1 MTFQDLLA
9 KYRAISFSERDK
21 GDRFERLM
29 QAFLQTVPWYEGK
42 FQHVW
47 LWREFP
53 YKENLGGKDTG
64 IDLVAQTVE
73 GDFWAIQCKCYD
85 EKAKI
90 DKPAV
95 DSFLATSSKQFVND
109 QHQTTSFALRL
120 WISTTNNWGSEAE
133 NAIRH
138 QVPPV
143 QRISLADLKSA
154 PVDWKALDSGI
165 SGSEARQHKKSPR
178 PHQEKAIAVFHE
190 HFQTKDR
197 GKLIMA
203 CGTGKTFTSLK
214 IMEKETGGRGV
225 VLFLAPSIALVG
237 QTLREW
243 MAESSIPIFP
253 ICICSD
259 PEVSKSKKKSDDD
272 TDGYSVTDL
281 AFPASTRVT
290 DIVRQFRLSEKF
302 HKDGVVVVFSTYQS
316 IAVVA
321 NAQKEF
327 QRGFDLIICDEAH
340 RTTGVTLKDEDDSA
354 FVKVHDNTFIQ
365 AKKRLYMTA
374 TPRLYAEESKKKAK
388 EADAYLCS
396 MDDEAMYGPEVF
408 RIGFGEAVDKNLL
421 ADYKVLVLTLSESQ
435 IPAALQEAVAD
446 RSKEI
451 DTDDASKLIGCIN
464 ALSKRMLVDEG
475 LLKASDPSPM
485 RKAVAFCQSIKTSQ
499 KISAVFSSF
508 KDSYYDSL
516 TQKEREE
523 MVGVAAEHVDGTMSA
538 TTRDEKLAWLNAS
551 PSDGNECRILTN
563 VRCLSEGVDV
573 PSLDAV
579 LFLSAR
585 NSQIDVVQSVG
596 RVMRTA
602 PGKKFGYIIIP
613 VLIPANV
620 TPEEA
625 LNDNKRFAVV
635 WTVLNALRAHDDRFS
650 ATVNKIELNRHKPA
664 GGGSVLIG
672 GIGDGSGT
680 DTGDRISGGDG
691 KAKAVQLPLPQLK
704 ELQNAI
710 YARMVQKVGNKRY
723 WEQWAADVAK
733 IAQGY
738 MERINRLIAAPG
750 PHKAA
755 FDDFLDGLRK
765 NINPSVTPGEVV
777 EMLAQHMITKPV
789 FEALFDNYSFVRSNP
804 VSKALQG
811 MVNLLEEQALEKDT
825 LVLSRFYESV
835 KMRVS
840 GIDNAEGRQ
849 RIIIELY
856 DKFFRTA
863 FPLTVEK
870 LGIVYTPVEV
880 VDFINRSVADVLQAT
895 FGRSLSD
902 ENVHVLDPFTGTGTF
917 IARMIQSGLIN
928 AEALP
933 RKYAYELHANE
944 IVLLAY
950 YIASI
955 NIENAYHATQNE
967 DVAYTPFNGICLT
980 DTFQLGETDD
990 TNWLY
995 APALPQNSE
1004 RVQAQQKTPIQII
1017 IGNPPYSVGQKSAN
1031 DDAQNQSYPRLE
1043 KRIGVTYAAQ
1053 SNQTNKNS
1061 LYDSYIKA
1069 FRWASDRLN
1078 KTQGGIIAF
1087 VSNGYW
1093 LDGNAMD
1100 GLRKCL
1106 EKEFSAIYVFN
1117 LRGNQ
1122 RTSGETSRREG
1133 GKIFGSGS
1141 RTPIAITIL
1150 VKNPAHKG
1158 KAFINYHDI
1167 GDYLSREEK
1176 LSIIVKKRSALNPAM
1191 NWQQLHPNEHGD
1203 WLNQRNDVFSS
1214 FIPLGDKDNKE
1225 NKQTFFMP
1233 FYSNGLKTNADSWM
1247 YNYSKKLLLEKMEL
1261 FVDTYNKETLRY
1273 KTSQKS
1279 ESFETFC
1286 LKNDKQIKW
1295 HSGLYPKGEKGL
1307 LAHFDK
1313 EKVSIAL
1320 YRAFCKTF
1328 CYYDEFLVQ
1337 RVSLLPKIFPT
1348 QNTNN
1353 LTICVPGVGDRKGF
1367 STIISR
1373 NVTDLELL
1381 EKAQCFPLYY
1391 YEKRSVYQPTLFDGE
1406 SNAQYTRKD
1415 GITNF
1420 ILERCRE
1427 SYGPKVTKED
1437 IFYYVY
1443 GLLHSPDYCKTFAA
1457 DLKKMLPRLPLV
1469 EKPADF
1475 WTFSKAGRALT
1486 DLHLK
1491 YEIQPACPEV
1501 KVEGAE
1507 SGNFR
1512 VEKMR
1517 FPNKTDKSVIEYN
1530 AWIRLSNI
1538 PLNAY
1543 DYVVNGRS
1551 AIEWIMERYQVK
1563 VDKASGI
1570 TNDPNDW
1577 ATENGKPR
1585 YILDLLLSIVTVS
1598 VETMKIVRGLP
1609 ALSSAGQAAT
1619 VTPEDVAAIRPKS
1632 HPQVFPHPGRE
1643 AAIRQLLPYILQVQP
1658 GMAQDK
1664 AFQRAWLATFPDAC
1678 ATLLADKASAFN
1690 TAFAQSELGQWTFAQ
1705 DDPVRVKNLWKSWQN
1720 NLGISITANMEC
1732 FFSGDIRYPI
1742 QGIEAVLP
1750 FILEAGDNYDQGI
1763 DQLLAQERFQ
1773 KASHKLQACFTMLA
1787 EAQEAIA
1794 A

>member
-1 MTFQDLLA
+1 MIFQDLLA

-243 MAESSIPIFP
+243 TAESSIPIFP

-485 RKAVAFCQSIKTSQ
+485 RKAVAFCQNIRTSQ
-499 KISAVFSSF
+499 KISGVFSSF

-980 DTFQLGETDD
+980 DTFQLGEMDD

-1043 KRIGVTYAAQ
+1043 KRIGVTYAVQ
-1053 SNQTNKNS
+1053 SNQTNKNA

-1069 FRWASDRLN
+1069 FRWASDRLD
-1078 KTQGGIIAF
+1078 KQHGGIIAF
-1087 VSNGYW
+1087 VSNAGW
-1093 LDGNAMD
+1093 IDGNAMD
-1100 GLRKCL
+1100 GFRKCL
-1106 EKEFSAIYVFN
+1106 EAEFSAIYVFN
-1117 LRGNQ
+1117 VRGGV
-1122 RTSGETSRREG
+1122 RGKMGESAKKEG
-1133 GKIFGSGS
+1133 MNVFNIMTGV
-1141 RTPIAITIL
+1141 AITVL
-1150 VKNPAHKG
+1150 VKNPVHKD
-1158 KAFINYHDI
+1158 KAFIQYHDI

-1176 LSIIVKKRSALNPAM
+1176 LAIIAEKRSILNPAM
-1191 NWQQLHPNEHGD
+1191 SWTHLRPNVHGD
-1203 WLNQRNDVFSS
+1203 WLNQRNDIFGS
-1214 FIPLGDKDNKE
+1214 FIPLGDKDNKD
-1225 NKQTFFMP
+1225 NKQTFFVP
-1233 FYSNGLKTNADSWM
+1233 YYSNGLKTQRDAWCYNFSQTKLQQNIQSTVDYYNSMVESGRDTPLLDATKISWSA
-1247 YNYSKKLLLEKMEL
+1247 NLQTAFSKKREINFEEK
-1261 FVDTYNKETLRY
+1261 DCR
-1273 KTSQKS
+1273 
-1279 ESFETFC
+1279 
-1286 LKNDKQIKW
+1286 I
-1295 HSGLYPKGEKGL
+1295 GLYRPFNRLHVYFNREMNERVYQMPKL
-1307 LAHFDK
+1307 
-1313 EKVSIAL
+1313 
-1320 YRAFCKTF
+1320 
-1328 CYYDEFLVQ
+1328 
-1337 RVSLLPKIFPT
+1337 FPT
-1348 QNTNN
+1348 PETKN
-1353 LTICVPGVGDRKGF
+1353 LVICLPGVGERKGF
-1367 STIISR
+1367 CTLISSHIF
-1373 NVTDLELL
+1373 DLN
-1381 EKAQCFPLYY
+1381 AFDGGIQCFPLYY
-1391 YEKRSVYQPTLFDGE
+1391 YEKKSVYQPTLFDSE
-1406 SNAQYTRKD
+1406 KNEYTRKD

-1420 ILERCRE
+1420 ILERCRT

-1443 GLLHSPDYCKTFAA
+1443 GLLHSPDYRKTFAA

-1469 EKPADF
+1469 EKPVDF
-1475 WTFSKAGRALT
+1475 WSFSKAGRSLA
-1486 DLHLK
+1486 DLHLN
-1491 YEIQPACPEV
+1491 YETQPACPKV

-1512 VEKMR
+1512 VQKMR
-1517 FPNKTDKSVIEYN
+1517 FPNKGDKSVIEYN
-1530 AWIRLSNI
+1530 PWITISNI
-1538 PLNAY
+1538 PLDAY
-1543 DYVVNGRS
+1543 EYVVNGRS
-1551 AIEWIMERYQVK
+1551 AIEWIMERYQIK
-1563 VDKASGI
+1563 TDKASGI

-1577 ATENGKPR
+1577 ADEHGKPR

-1598 VETMKIVRGLP
+1598 LETLKIIKTLP
-1609 ALSSAGQAAT
+1609 QIN
-1619 VTPEDVAAIRPKS
+1619 E
-1632 HPQVFPHPGRE
+1632 F
-1643 AAIRQLLPYILQVQP
+1643 
-1658 GMAQDK
+1658 
-1664 AFQRAWLATFPDAC
+1664 
-1678 ATLLADKASAFN
+1678 
-1690 TAFAQSELGQWTFAQ
+1690 
-1705 DDPVRVKNLWKSWQN
+1705 
-1720 NLGISITANMEC
+1720 
-1732 FFSGDIRYPI
+1732 
-1742 QGIEAVLP
+1742 
-1750 FILEAGDNYDQGI
+1750 
-1763 DQLLAQERFQ
+1763 
-1773 KASHKLQACFTMLA
+1773 
-1787 EAQEAIA
+1787 
-1794 A
+1794 

>member
-214 IMEKETGGRGV
+214 IMEKETGGRGL

-327 QRGFDLIICDEAH
+327 QRDFDLIICDEAH

-485 RKAVAFCQSIKTSQ
+485 RKAVAFCQNIRTSQ

-1106 EKEFSAIYVFN
+1106 EEEFSAIYVFN
-1117 LRGNQ
+1117 LRGNC
-1122 RTSGETSRREG
+1122 RTSGELRRKEAG
-1133 GKIFGSGS
+1133 NVFGLGS

-1225 NKQTFFMP
+1225 NKQTFFVP
-1233 FYSNGLKTNADSWM
+1233 FYSNGLKTQRDAWCYNASKIKLTDNVKHTIAF
-1247 YNYSKKLLLEKMEL
+1247 YNSLVQSKKEKRPLPSISGKDISMSMAFQNDLTRER
-1261 FVDTYNKETLRY
+1261 E
-1273 KTSQKS
+1273 KTFS
-1279 ESFETFC
+1279 ENIICT
-1286 LKNDKQIKW
+1286 
-1295 HSGLYPKGEKGL
+1295 
-1307 LAHFDK
+1307 
-1313 EKVSIAL
+1313 AL
-1320 YRAFCKTF
+1320 YRPFNKIN
-1328 CYYDEFLVQ
+1328 CYFHSSLNE
-1337 RVSLLPKIFPT
+1337 RVYKIPSIFPI
-1348 QNTNN
+1348 NKAINIV
-1353 LTICVPGVGDRKGF
+1353 ICVCANKNEPPLMSTYIPDLHFNGD
-1367 STIISR
+1367 S
-1373 NVTDLELL
+1373 
-1381 EKAQCFPLYY
+1381 QCFPLYY
-1391 YEKRSVYQPTLFDGE
+1391 YEKKSIYQPTLFDGD
-1406 SNAQYTRKD
+1406 SNAKYMRKD

-1427 SYGPKVTKED
+1427 NYGPKVTKED

-1443 GLLHSPDYCKTFAA
+1443 GLLHSPDYRKAFAA

-1469 EKPADF
+1469 EKPVDF
-1475 WTFSKAGRALT
+1475 WVFSKAGRALAE
-1486 DLHLK
+1486 LHLK
-1491 YEIQPACPEV
+1491 YETQPACPKV
-1501 KVEGAE
+1501 KVEGVE

-1517 FPNKTDKSVIEYN
+1517 FPNKGDKSVIEYN
-1530 AWIRLSNI
+1530 PWIAISNI
-1538 PLNAY
+1538 PLDAY
-1543 DYVVNGRS
+1543 DYVLNGRS
-1551 AIEWIMERYQVK
+1551 AIEWIMERYQIK
-1563 VDKASGI
+1563 TDKASGI

-1577 ATENGKPR
+1577 ATEHGKPR

-1598 VETMKIVRGLP
+1598 LETLKIIKTLP
-1609 ALSSAGQAAT
+1609 QINEFRSA
-1619 VTPEDVAAIRPKS
+1619 
-1632 HPQVFPHPGRE
+1632 
-1643 AAIRQLLPYILQVQP
+1643 
-1658 GMAQDK
+1658 
-1664 AFQRAWLATFPDAC
+1664 
-1678 ATLLADKASAFN
+1678 
-1690 TAFAQSELGQWTFAQ
+1690 
-1705 DDPVRVKNLWKSWQN
+1705 
-1720 NLGISITANMEC
+1720 
-1732 FFSGDIRYPI
+1732 
-1742 QGIEAVLP
+1742 
-1750 FILEAGDNYDQGI
+1750 
-1763 DQLLAQERFQ
+1763 
-1773 KASHKLQACFTMLA
+1773 
-1787 EAQEAIA
+1787 
-1794 A
+1794 

>member
-243 MAESSIPIFP
+243 TAESSIPIFP

-290 DIVRQFRLSEKF
+290 DIVRQFRLAEKF

-327 QRGFDLIICDEAH
+327 QRDFDLIICDEAH

-354 FVKVHDNTFIQ
+354 FVKVYDNTFIQ

-980 DTFQLGETDD
+980 DTFQLGEMDD

-1043 KRIGVTYAAQ
+1043 KRIGVTYAVQ
-1053 SNQTNKNS
+1053 SNQTNKNA

-1069 FRWASDRLN
+1069 FRWASDRLD
-1078 KTQGGIIAF
+1078 KQHGGIIAF
-1087 VSNGYW
+1087 VSNAGW
-1093 LDGNAMD
+1093 IDGNAMD
-1100 GLRKCL
+1100 GFRKCL
-1106 EKEFSAIYVFN
+1106 EAEFSAIYVFN
-1117 LRGNQ
+1117 VRGGV
-1122 RTSGETSRREG
+1122 RGKMGESAKKEG
-1133 GKIFGSGS
+1133 MNVFNIMTGV
-1141 RTPIAITIL
+1141 AITVL
-1150 VKNPAHKG
+1150 VKNPVHKD
-1158 KAFINYHDI
+1158 KAFIQYHDI

-1176 LSIIVKKRSALNPAM
+1176 LAIIAEKRSILNPAM
-1191 NWQQLHPNEHGD
+1191 SWTHLRPNVHGD
-1203 WLNQRNDVFSS
+1203 WLNQRNDIFGS
-1214 FIPLGDKDNKE
+1214 FIPLGDKDNKD
-1225 NKQTFFMP
+1225 NKQTFFVP
-1233 FYSNGLKTNADSWM
+1233 YYSNGLKTQRDAWCYNFSQTKLQQNIQSTVDYYNSMVESGRDTPLLDATKISWSA
-1247 YNYSKKLLLEKMEL
+1247 NLQTAFSKKREINFEEK
-1261 FVDTYNKETLRY
+1261 DCR
-1273 KTSQKS
+1273 
-1279 ESFETFC
+1279 
-1286 LKNDKQIKW
+1286 I
-1295 HSGLYPKGEKGL
+1295 GLYRPFNRLHVYFNREMNERVYQMPKL
-1307 LAHFDK
+1307 
-1313 EKVSIAL
+1313 
-1320 YRAFCKTF
+1320 
-1328 CYYDEFLVQ
+1328 
-1337 RVSLLPKIFPT
+1337 FPT
-1348 QNTNN
+1348 PETKN
-1353 LTICVPGVGDRKGF
+1353 LVICLPGVGERKGF
-1367 STIISR
+1367 CTLISSHIF
-1373 NVTDLELL
+1373 DLN
-1381 EKAQCFPLYY
+1381 AFDGGIQCFPLYY
-1391 YEKRSVYQPTLFDGE
+1391 YEKKSVYQPTLFDSE
-1406 SNAQYTRKD
+1406 KSEYTRKD

-1420 ILERCRE
+1420 ILERCRT

-1443 GLLHSPDYCKTFAA
+1443 GLLHSPDYRKTFAA

-1469 EKPADF
+1469 EKPVDF
-1475 WTFSKAGRALT
+1475 WSFSKAGRSLA

-1491 YEIQPACPEV
+1491 YETQPACPKV

-1512 VEKMR
+1512 VQKMR
-1517 FPNKTDKSVIEYN
+1517 FPNKGDKSVIEYN
-1530 AWIRLSNI
+1530 PWITISNI
-1538 PLNAY
+1538 PLDAY
-1543 DYVVNGRS
+1543 EYVINGRS
-1551 AIEWIMERYQVK
+1551 AIEWIMERYQIK
-1563 VDKASGI
+1563 TDKASGI

-1577 ATENGKPR
+1577 ADEHGKPR

-1598 VETMKIVRGLP
+1598 LETLKIIKTLP
-1609 ALSSAGQAAT
+1609 QIN
-1619 VTPEDVAAIRPKS
+1619 E
-1632 HPQVFPHPGRE
+1632 F
-1643 AAIRQLLPYILQVQP
+1643 
-1658 GMAQDK
+1658 
-1664 AFQRAWLATFPDAC
+1664 
-1678 ATLLADKASAFN
+1678 
-1690 TAFAQSELGQWTFAQ
+1690 
-1705 DDPVRVKNLWKSWQN
+1705 
-1720 NLGISITANMEC
+1720 
-1732 FFSGDIRYPI
+1732 
-1742 QGIEAVLP
+1742 
-1750 FILEAGDNYDQGI
+1750 
-1763 DQLLAQERFQ
+1763 
-1773 KASHKLQACFTMLA
+1773 
-1787 EAQEAIA
+1787 
-1794 A
+1794 

>member
-243 MAESSIPIFP
+243 TAESSIPIFP

-327 QRGFDLIICDEAH
+327 QRDFDLIICDEAH

-485 RKAVAFCQSIKTSQ
+485 RKAVAFCQNIRTSQ

-1106 EKEFSAIYVFN
+1106 EEEFSAIYVFN
-1117 LRGNQ
+1117 LRGNC
-1122 RTSGETSRREG
+1122 RTSGELRRKEAG
-1133 GKIFGSGS
+1133 NVFGLGS

-1225 NKQTFFMP
+1225 NKQTFFVP
-1233 FYSNGLKTNADSWM
+1233 FYSNGLKTQRDAWCYNASKIKLTDNVKHTIAF
-1247 YNYSKKLLLEKMEL
+1247 YNSLVQSKKEKRPLPSISGKDISMSMAFQNDLTRER
-1261 FVDTYNKETLRY
+1261 E
-1273 KTSQKS
+1273 KTFS
-1279 ESFETFC
+1279 ENIICT
-1286 LKNDKQIKW
+1286 
-1295 HSGLYPKGEKGL
+1295 
-1307 LAHFDK
+1307 
-1313 EKVSIAL
+1313 AL
-1320 YRAFCKTF
+1320 YRPFNKIN
-1328 CYYDEFLVQ
+1328 CYFHSSLNE
-1337 RVSLLPKIFPT
+1337 RVYKIPSIFPI
-1348 QNTNN
+1348 NKAINIV
-1353 LTICVPGVGDRKGF
+1353 ICVCANKNEPPLMSTYIPDLHFNGD
-1367 STIISR
+1367 S
-1373 NVTDLELL
+1373 
-1381 EKAQCFPLYY
+1381 QCFPLYY
-1391 YEKRSVYQPTLFDGE
+1391 YEKKSIYQPTLFDGD
-1406 SNAQYTRKD
+1406 SNAKYMRKD

-1427 SYGPKVTKED
+1427 NYGPKVTKED

-1443 GLLHSPDYCKTFAA
+1443 GLLHSPDYRKAFAA

-1469 EKPADF
+1469 EKPVDF
-1475 WTFSKAGRALT
+1475 WVFSKAGRALAE
-1486 DLHLK
+1486 LHLK
-1491 YEIQPACPEV
+1491 YETQPACPKV
-1501 KVEGAE
+1501 KVEGVE

-1517 FPNKTDKSVIEYN
+1517 FPNKGDKSVIEYN
-1530 AWIRLSNI
+1530 PWIAISNI
-1538 PLNAY
+1538 PLDAY
-1543 DYVVNGRS
+1543 DYVLNGRS
-1551 AIEWIMERYQVK
+1551 AIEWIMERYQIK
-1563 VDKASGI
+1563 TDKASGI

-1577 ATENGKPR
+1577 ATEHGKPR

-1598 VETMKIVRGLP
+1598 LETLKIIKTLP
-1609 ALSSAGQAAT
+1609 QINEFRSA
-1619 VTPEDVAAIRPKS
+1619 
-1632 HPQVFPHPGRE
+1632 
-1643 AAIRQLLPYILQVQP
+1643 
-1658 GMAQDK
+1658 
-1664 AFQRAWLATFPDAC
+1664 
-1678 ATLLADKASAFN
+1678 
-1690 TAFAQSELGQWTFAQ
+1690 
-1705 DDPVRVKNLWKSWQN
+1705 
-1720 NLGISITANMEC
+1720 
-1732 FFSGDIRYPI
+1732 
-1742 QGIEAVLP
+1742 
-1750 FILEAGDNYDQGI
+1750 
-1763 DQLLAQERFQ
+1763 
-1773 KASHKLQACFTMLA
+1773 
-1787 EAQEAIA
+1787 
-1794 A
+1794 

>member
-64 IDLVAQTVE
+64 IDLVIQTVE

-243 MAESSIPIFP
+243 TAESSIPIFP

-290 DIVRQFRLSEKF
+290 DIVRQFRLAEKF

-327 QRGFDLIICDEAH
+327 QRDFDLIICDEAH

-650 ATVNKIELNRHKPA
+650 ATVNKIELNRHKPT

-863 FPLTVEK
+863 FPLTVKK

-1106 EKEFSAIYVFN
+1106 EEEFSAIYVFN
-1117 LRGNQ
+1117 LRGNC
-1122 RTSGETSRREG
+1122 RTSGELRRKEAG
-1133 GKIFGSGS
+1133 NVFGLGS

-1225 NKQTFFMP
+1225 NKQTFFVP
-1233 FYSNGLKTNADSWM
+1233 FYSNGLKTQRDAWCYNASKIKLTDNVKHTIAF
-1247 YNYSKKLLLEKMEL
+1247 YNSLVQSKKEKRPLPSISGKDISMSMAFQNDLTRER
-1261 FVDTYNKETLRY
+1261 E
-1273 KTSQKS
+1273 KTFS
-1279 ESFETFC
+1279 ENIICT
-1286 LKNDKQIKW
+1286 
-1295 HSGLYPKGEKGL
+1295 
-1307 LAHFDK
+1307 
-1313 EKVSIAL
+1313 AL
-1320 YRAFCKTF
+1320 YRPFNKIN
-1328 CYYDEFLVQ
+1328 CYFHSSLNE
-1337 RVSLLPKIFPT
+1337 RVYKIPSIFPI
-1348 QNTNN
+1348 NKAINIV
-1353 LTICVPGVGDRKGF
+1353 ICVCANKNEPPLMSTYIPDLHFNGD
-1367 STIISR
+1367 S
-1373 NVTDLELL
+1373 
-1381 EKAQCFPLYY
+1381 QCFPLYY
-1391 YEKRSVYQPTLFDGE
+1391 YEKKSIYQPTLFDGD
-1406 SNAQYTRKD
+1406 SNAKYMRKD

-1427 SYGPKVTKED
+1427 NYGPKVTKED

-1443 GLLHSPDYCKTFAA
+1443 GLLHSPDYRKAFAA

-1469 EKPADF
+1469 EKPVDF
-1475 WTFSKAGRALT
+1475 WVFSKAGRALAE
-1486 DLHLK
+1486 LHLK
-1491 YEIQPACPEV
+1491 YETQPACPKV
-1501 KVEGAE
+1501 KVEGVE

-1517 FPNKTDKSVIEYN
+1517 FPNKGDKSVIEYN
-1530 AWIRLSNI
+1530 PWIAISNI
-1538 PLNAY
+1538 PLDAY
-1543 DYVVNGRS
+1543 DYVLNGRS
-1551 AIEWIMERYQVK
+1551 AIEWIMERYQIK
-1563 VDKASGI
+1563 TDKASGI

-1577 ATENGKPR
+1577 ATEHGKPR

-1598 VETMKIVRGLP
+1598 LETLKIIKTLP
-1609 ALSSAGQAAT
+1609 QINEFRSA
-1619 VTPEDVAAIRPKS
+1619 
-1632 HPQVFPHPGRE
+1632 
-1643 AAIRQLLPYILQVQP
+1643 
-1658 GMAQDK
+1658 
-1664 AFQRAWLATFPDAC
+1664 
-1678 ATLLADKASAFN
+1678 
-1690 TAFAQSELGQWTFAQ
+1690 
-1705 DDPVRVKNLWKSWQN
+1705 
-1720 NLGISITANMEC
+1720 
-1732 FFSGDIRYPI
+1732 
-1742 QGIEAVLP
+1742 
-1750 FILEAGDNYDQGI
+1750 
-1763 DQLLAQERFQ
+1763 
-1773 KASHKLQACFTMLA
+1773 
-1787 EAQEAIA
+1787 
-1794 A
+1794 

>member
-1 MTFQDLLA
+1 
-9 KYRAISFSERDK
+9 
-21 GDRFERLM
+21 
-29 QAFLQTVPWYEGK
+29 
-42 FQHVW
+42 
-47 LWREFP
+47 
-53 YKENLGGKDTG
+53 
-64 IDLVAQTVE
+64 
-73 GDFWAIQCKCYD
+73 
-85 EKAKI
+85 
-90 DKPAV
+90 
-95 DSFLATSSKQFVND
+95 
-109 QHQTTSFALRL
+109 
-120 WISTTNNWGSEAE
+120 
-133 NAIRH
+133 
-138 QVPPV
+138 
-143 QRISLADLKSA
+143 
-154 PVDWKALDSGI
+154 
-165 SGSEARQHKKSPR
+165 
-178 PHQEKAIAVFHE
+178 
-190 HFQTKDR
+190 
-197 GKLIMA
+197 
-203 CGTGKTFTSLK
+203 
-214 IMEKETGGRGV
+214 
-225 VLFLAPSIALVG
+225 
-237 QTLREW
+237 
-243 MAESSIPIFP
+243 
-253 ICICSD
+253 
-259 PEVSKSKKKSDDD
+259 
-272 TDGYSVTDL
+272 
-281 AFPASTRVT
+281 
-290 DIVRQFRLSEKF
+290 
-302 HKDGVVVVFSTYQS
+302 
-316 IAVVA
+316 
-321 NAQKEF
+321 
-327 QRGFDLIICDEAH
+327 
-340 RTTGVTLKDEDDSA
+340 
-354 FVKVHDNTFIQ
+354 
-365 AKKRLYMTA
+365 
-374 TPRLYAEESKKKAK
+374 
-388 EADAYLCS
+388 
-396 MDDEAMYGPEVF
+396 
-408 RIGFGEAVDKNLL
+408 
-421 ADYKVLVLTLSESQ
+421 
-435 IPAALQEAVAD
+435 
-446 RSKEI
+446 
-451 DTDDASKLIGCIN
+451 
-464 ALSKRMLVDEG
+464 
-475 LLKASDPSPM
+475 
-485 RKAVAFCQSIKTSQ
+485 
-499 KISAVFSSF
+499 
-508 KDSYYDSL
+508 
-516 TQKEREE
+516 
-523 MVGVAAEHVDGTMSA
+523 
-538 TTRDEKLAWLNAS
+538 
-551 PSDGNECRILTN
+551 
-563 VRCLSEGVDV
+563 
-573 PSLDAV
+573 
-579 LFLSAR
+579 
-585 NSQIDVVQSVG
+585 
-596 RVMRTA
+596 
-602 PGKKFGYIIIP
+602 
-613 VLIPANV
+613 
-620 TPEEA
+620 
-625 LNDNKRFAVV
+625 
-635 WTVLNALRAHDDRFS
+635 
-650 ATVNKIELNRHKPA
+650 
-664 GGGSVLIG
+664 
-672 GIGDGSGT
+672 
-680 DTGDRISGGDG
+680 
-691 KAKAVQLPLPQLK
+691 
-704 ELQNAI
+704 
-710 YARMVQKVGNKRY
+710 
-723 WEQWAADVAK
+723 
-733 IAQGY
+733 
-738 MERINRLIAAPG
+738 
-750 PHKAA
+750 
-755 FDDFLDGLRK
+755 
-765 NINPSVTPGEVV
+765 
-777 EMLAQHMITKPV
+777 
-789 FEALFDNYSFVRSNP
+789 
-804 VSKALQG
+804 
-811 MVNLLEEQALEKDT
+811 
-825 LVLSRFYESV
+825 
-835 KMRVS
+835 
-840 GIDNAEGRQ
+840 
-849 RIIIELY
+849 
-856 DKFFRTA
+856 
-863 FPLTVEK
+863 
-870 LGIVYTPVEV
+870 
-880 VDFINRSVADVLQAT
+880 
-895 FGRSLSD
+895 
-902 ENVHVLDPFTGTGTF
+902 
-917 IARMIQSGLIN
+917 
-928 AEALP
+928 
-933 RKYAYELHANE
+933 
-944 IVLLAY
+944 
-950 YIASI
+950 
-955 NIENAYHATQNE
+955 
-967 DVAYTPFNGICLT
+967 
-980 DTFQLGETDD
+980 
-990 TNWLY
+990 
-995 APALPQNSE
+995 
-1004 RVQAQQKTPIQII
+1004 
-1017 IGNPPYSVGQKSAN
+1017 
-1031 DDAQNQSYPRLE
+1031 
-1043 KRIGVTYAAQ
+1043 
-1053 SNQTNKNS
+1053 
-1061 LYDSYIKA
+1061 
-1069 FRWASDRLN
+1069 
-1078 KTQGGIIAF
+1078 
-1087 VSNGYW
+1087 
-1093 LDGNAMD
+1093 
-1100 GLRKCL
+1100 
-1106 EKEFSAIYVFN
+1106 
-1117 LRGNQ
+1117 
-1122 RTSGETSRREG
+1122 
-1133 GKIFGSGS
+1133 
-1141 RTPIAITIL
+1141 
-1150 VKNPAHKG
+1150 
-1158 KAFINYHDI
+1158 
-1167 GDYLSREEK
+1167 
-1176 LSIIVKKRSALNPAM
+1176 M

>member
-197 GKLIMA
+197 GKLIMS

-243 MAESSIPIFP
+243 TAESSIPIFP

-485 RKAVAFCQSIKTSQ
+485 RKAVAFCQNIRTSQ

-789 FEALFDNYSFVRSNP
+789 FEALFNNYSFVRSNP

-980 DTFQLGETDD
+980 DTFQLGEMDD

-1043 KRIGVTYAAQ
+1043 KRIGVTYAVQ
-1053 SNQTNKNS
+1053 SNQTNKNA

-1069 FRWASDRLN
+1069 FRWASDRLD
-1078 KTQGGIIAF
+1078 KQHGGIIAF
-1087 VSNGYW
+1087 VSNAGW
-1093 LDGNAMD
+1093 IDGNAMD
-1100 GLRKCL
+1100 GFRKCL
-1106 EKEFSAIYVFN
+1106 EAEFSAIYVFN
-1117 LRGNQ
+1117 VRGGV
-1122 RTSGETSRREG
+1122 RGKMGESAKKEG
-1133 GKIFGSGS
+1133 MNVFNIMTGV
-1141 RTPIAITIL
+1141 AITVL
-1150 VKNPAHKG
+1150 VKNPVHKD
-1158 KAFINYHDI
+1158 KAFIQYHDI

-1176 LSIIVKKRSALNPAM
+1176 LAIIAEKRSILNPAM
-1191 NWQQLHPNEHGD
+1191 SWTHLRPNVHGD
-1203 WLNQRNDVFSS
+1203 WLNQRNDIFGS
-1214 FIPLGDKDNKE
+1214 FIPLGDKDNKD
-1225 NKQTFFMP
+1225 NKQTFFVP
-1233 FYSNGLKTNADSWM
+1233 YYSNGLKTQRDAWCYNFSQTKLQQNIQSTVDYYNSMVESGRDTPLLDATKISWSA
-1247 YNYSKKLLLEKMEL
+1247 NLQTAFSKKREINFEEK
-1261 FVDTYNKETLRY
+1261 DCR
-1273 KTSQKS
+1273 
-1279 ESFETFC
+1279 
-1286 LKNDKQIKW
+1286 I
-1295 HSGLYPKGEKGL
+1295 GLYRPFNRLHVYFNREMNERVYQMPKL
-1307 LAHFDK
+1307 
-1313 EKVSIAL
+1313 
-1320 YRAFCKTF
+1320 
-1328 CYYDEFLVQ
+1328 
-1337 RVSLLPKIFPT
+1337 FPT
-1348 QNTNN
+1348 PETKN
-1353 LTICVPGVGDRKGF
+1353 LVICLPGVGERKGF
-1367 STIISR
+1367 CTLISSHIF
-1373 NVTDLELL
+1373 DLN
-1381 EKAQCFPLYY
+1381 AFDGGIQCFPLYY
-1391 YEKRSVYQPTLFDGE
+1391 YEKKSVYQPTLFDSE
-1406 SNAQYTRKD
+1406 KSEYTRKD

-1420 ILERCRE
+1420 ILERCRT

-1443 GLLHSPDYCKTFAA
+1443 GLLHSPDYRKTFAA

-1469 EKPADF
+1469 EKPVDF
-1475 WTFSKAGRALT
+1475 WSFSKAGRSLA
-1486 DLHLK
+1486 DLHLN
-1491 YEIQPACPEV
+1491 YETQPACPKV

-1512 VEKMR
+1512 VQKMR
-1517 FPNKTDKSVIEYN
+1517 FPNKGDKSVIEYN
-1530 AWIRLSNI
+1530 PWITISNI
-1538 PLNAY
+1538 PLDAY
-1543 DYVVNGRS
+1543 EYVVNGRS
-1551 AIEWIMERYQVK
+1551 AIEWIMERYQIK
-1563 VDKASGI
+1563 TDKASGI

-1577 ATENGKPR
+1577 ADEHGKPR

-1598 VETMKIVRGLP
+1598 LETLKIIKTLP
-1609 ALSSAGQAAT
+1609 QIN
-1619 VTPEDVAAIRPKS
+1619 E
-1632 HPQVFPHPGRE
+1632 F
-1643 AAIRQLLPYILQVQP
+1643 
-1658 GMAQDK
+1658 
-1664 AFQRAWLATFPDAC
+1664 
-1678 ATLLADKASAFN
+1678 
-1690 TAFAQSELGQWTFAQ
+1690 
-1705 DDPVRVKNLWKSWQN
+1705 
-1720 NLGISITANMEC
+1720 
-1732 FFSGDIRYPI
+1732 
-1742 QGIEAVLP
+1742 
-1750 FILEAGDNYDQGI
+1750 
-1763 DQLLAQERFQ
+1763 
-1773 KASHKLQACFTMLA
+1773 
-1787 EAQEAIA
+1787 
-1794 A
+1794 

>member
-451 DTDDASKLIGCIN
+451 DTDDARTSIGCIN

>member
-1 MTFQDLLA
+1 
-9 KYRAISFSERDK
+9 
-21 GDRFERLM
+21 
-29 QAFLQTVPWYEGK
+29 
-42 FQHVW
+42 
-47 LWREFP
+47 
-53 YKENLGGKDTG
+53 
-64 IDLVAQTVE
+64 
-73 GDFWAIQCKCYD
+73 
-85 EKAKI
+85 
-90 DKPAV
+90 
-95 DSFLATSSKQFVND
+95 
-109 QHQTTSFALRL
+109 
-120 WISTTNNWGSEAE
+120 
-133 NAIRH
+133 
-138 QVPPV
+138 
-143 QRISLADLKSA
+143 
-154 PVDWKALDSGI
+154 
-165 SGSEARQHKKSPR
+165 
-178 PHQEKAIAVFHE
+178 
-190 HFQTKDR
+190 
-197 GKLIMA
+197 MA

-243 MAESSIPIFP
+243 TAESSIPIFP

-290 DIVRQFRLSEKF
+290 DIVRQFRLAEKF

-327 QRGFDLIICDEAH
+327 QRDFDLIIYDEAH

-485 RKAVAFCQSIKTSQ
+485 RKAVAFCQNIRTSQ

-1106 EKEFSAIYVFN
+1106 EEEFSAIYVFN
-1117 LRGNQ
+1117 LRGNC
-1122 RTSGETSRREG
+1122 RTSGELRRKEAG
-1133 GKIFGSGS
+1133 NVFGLGS

-1225 NKQTFFMP
+1225 NKQTFFVP
-1233 FYSNGLKTNADSWM
+1233 FYSNGLKTQRDAWCYNASKIKLTDNVKHTIAF
-1247 YNYSKKLLLEKMEL
+1247 YNSLVQSKKEKRPLPSISGKDISMSMAFQNDLTRER
-1261 FVDTYNKETLRY
+1261 E
-1273 KTSQKS
+1273 KTFS
-1279 ESFETFC
+1279 ENIICT
-1286 LKNDKQIKW
+1286 
-1295 HSGLYPKGEKGL
+1295 
-1307 LAHFDK
+1307 
-1313 EKVSIAL
+1313 AL
-1320 YRAFCKTF
+1320 YRPFNKIN
-1328 CYYDEFLVQ
+1328 CYFHSSLNE
-1337 RVSLLPKIFPT
+1337 RVYKIPSIFPI
-1348 QNTNN
+1348 NKAINIV
-1353 LTICVPGVGDRKGF
+1353 ICVCANKNEPPLMSTYIPDLHFNGD
-1367 STIISR
+1367 S
-1373 NVTDLELL
+1373 
-1381 EKAQCFPLYY
+1381 QCFPLYY
-1391 YEKRSVYQPTLFDGE
+1391 YEKKSIYQPTLFDGD
-1406 SNAQYTRKD
+1406 SNAKYMRKD

-1427 SYGPKVTKED
+1427 NYGPKVTKED

-1443 GLLHSPDYCKTFAA
+1443 GLLHSPDYRKAFAA

-1469 EKPADF
+1469 EKPVDF
-1475 WTFSKAGRALT
+1475 WVFSKAGRALAE
-1486 DLHLK
+1486 LHLK
-1491 YEIQPACPEV
+1491 YETQPACPKV
-1501 KVEGAE
+1501 KVEGVE

-1517 FPNKTDKSVIEYN
+1517 FPNKGDKSVIEYN
-1530 AWIRLSNI
+1530 PWIAISNI
-1538 PLNAY
+1538 PLDAY
-1543 DYVVNGRS
+1543 DYVLNGRS
-1551 AIEWIMERYQVK
+1551 AIEWIMERYQIK
-1563 VDKASGI
+1563 TDKASGI

-1577 ATENGKPR
+1577 ATEHGKPR

-1598 VETMKIVRGLP
+1598 LETLKIIKTLP
-1609 ALSSAGQAAT
+1609 QINEFRSA
-1619 VTPEDVAAIRPKS
+1619 
-1632 HPQVFPHPGRE
+1632 
-1643 AAIRQLLPYILQVQP
+1643 
-1658 GMAQDK
+1658 
-1664 AFQRAWLATFPDAC
+1664 
-1678 ATLLADKASAFN
+1678 
-1690 TAFAQSELGQWTFAQ
+1690 
-1705 DDPVRVKNLWKSWQN
+1705 
-1720 NLGISITANMEC
+1720 
-1732 FFSGDIRYPI
+1732 
-1742 QGIEAVLP
+1742 
-1750 FILEAGDNYDQGI
+1750 
-1763 DQLLAQERFQ
+1763 
-1773 KASHKLQACFTMLA
+1773 
-1787 EAQEAIA
+1787 
-1794 A
+1794 

>member
-340 RTTGVTLKDEDDSA
+340 RTTGVTLKDAEDSA
-354 FVKVHDNTFIQ
+354 FVKVHDNAFIQ

-374 TPRLYAEESKKKAK
+374 TPRLYAEESKKKAQDA
-388 EADAYLCS
+388 EAWLCS
-396 MDDEAMYGPEVF
+396 MDDEALYGPEVF

-435 IPAALQEAVAD
+435 IPAALQAAVAD
-446 RSKEI
+446 SSKEI

-464 ALSKRMLVDEG
+464 ALSKRMLIDEG
-475 LLKASDPSPM
+475 LLKTSDPAPM
-485 RKAVAFCQSIKTSQ
+485 RKAVAFCQNIRISKR
-499 KISAVFSSF
+499 ISAVFNGF
-508 KDSYYDSL
+508 KESYYDSL
-516 TQKEREE
+516 TQEER
-523 MVGVAAEHVDGTMSA
+523 AETVSVSAQHVDGTMPA
-538 TTRDEKLAWLNAS
+538 TTRDEKLSWLNAA
-551 PSDGNECRILTN
+551 PADGNECRILTN

-613 VLIPANV
+613 VLIPSNV

-650 ATVNKIELNRHKPA
+650 AMINKLELNRRKPKD
-664 GGGSVLIG
+664 GGTVLIG
-672 GIGDGSGT
+672 GIGDGHAPEEEGSAPP
-680 DTGDRISGGDG
+680 TGKGRG
-691 KAKAVQLPLPQLK
+691 ATTQLPLPLPHLQ
-704 ELQNAI
+704 ELQGAI

-723 WEQWAADVAK
+723 WEQWAADVAR

-738 MERINRLIAAPG
+738 MERINRLIAVPG
-750 PHKAA
+750 PHKTA
-755 FDDFLDGLRK
+755 FDDLLSGLRK
-765 NINPSVTPGEVV
+765 NINPAVTPGEVV
-777 EMLAQHMITKPV
+777 EMLAQHLITKPV
-789 FEALFDNYSFVRSNP
+789 FEALFENYSFVQHNP
-804 VSKALQG
+804 VSRALQG
-811 MVNLLEEQALEKDT
+811 MLDLLEAQALEKDT
-825 LVLSRFYESV
+825 VVLSRFYESV

-840 GIDNAEGRQ
+840 GLDNAEARQ
-849 RIIIELY
+849 RVIVELY

-863 FPLTVEK
+863 FPRTVEK
-870 LGIVYTPVEV
+870 LGIVYTPVEI
-880 VDFINRSVADVLQAT
+880 VDFINRSVADVLQAA

-902 ENVHVLDPFTGTGTF
+902 ADVHVLDPFTGTGTF
-917 IARMIQSGLIN
+917 LARMVESGLITP
-928 AEALP
+928 AALP
-933 RKYAYELHANE
+933 RKYAAELHANE

-955 NIENAYHATQNE
+955 NIENAYHATQGE
-967 DVAYTPFNGICLT
+967 SAAYTPFNGICLT
-980 DTFQLGETDD
+980 DTFQLGET
-990 TNWLY
+990 
-995 APALPQNSE
+995 
-1004 RVQAQQKTPIQII
+1004 
-1017 IGNPPYSVGQKSAN
+1017 
-1031 DDAQNQSYPRLE
+1031 
-1043 KRIGVTYAAQ
+1043 
-1053 SNQTNKNS
+1053 
-1061 LYDSYIKA
+1061 
-1069 FRWASDRLN
+1069 
-1078 KTQGGIIAF
+1078 
-1087 VSNGYW
+1087 
-1093 LDGNAMD
+1093 
-1100 GLRKCL
+1100 
-1106 EKEFSAIYVFN
+1106 
-1117 LRGNQ
+1117 
-1122 RTSGETSRREG
+1122 
-1133 GKIFGSGS
+1133 
-1141 RTPIAITIL
+1141 
-1150 VKNPAHKG
+1150 
-1158 KAFINYHDI
+1158 
-1167 GDYLSREEK
+1167 
-1176 LSIIVKKRSALNPAM
+1176 
-1191 NWQQLHPNEHGD
+1191 
-1203 WLNQRNDVFSS
+1203 NDV
-1214 FIPLGDKDNKE
+1214 N
-1225 NKQTFFMP
+1225 
-1233 FYSNGLKTNADSWM
+1233 
-1247 YNYSKKLLLEKMEL
+1247 
-1261 FVDTYNKETLRY
+1261 
-1273 KTSQKS
+1273 
-1279 ESFETFC
+1279 
-1286 LKNDKQIKW
+1286 
-1295 HSGLYPKGEKGL
+1295 
-1307 LAHFDK
+1307 
-1313 EKVSIAL
+1313 
-1320 YRAFCKTF
+1320 
-1328 CYYDEFLVQ
+1328 
-1337 RVSLLPKIFPT
+1337 
-1348 QNTNN
+1348 
-1353 LTICVPGVGDRKGF
+1353 
-1367 STIISR
+1367 
-1373 NVTDLELL
+1373 
-1381 EKAQCFPLYY
+1381 
-1391 YEKRSVYQPTLFDGE
+1391 
-1406 SNAQYTRKD
+1406 
-1415 GITNF
+1415 
-1420 ILERCRE
+1420 
-1427 SYGPKVTKED
+1427 
-1437 IFYYVY
+1437 
-1443 GLLHSPDYCKTFAA
+1443 
-1457 DLKKMLPRLPLV
+1457 PLV
-1469 EKPADF
+1469 V
-1475 WTFSKAGRALT
+1475 G
-1486 DLHLK
+1486 HH
-1491 YEIQPACPEV
+1491 I
-1501 KVEGAE
+1501 
-1507 SGNFR
+1507 
-1512 VEKMR
+1512 
-1517 FPNKTDKSVIEYN
+1517 
-1530 AWIRLSNI
+1530 
-1538 PLNAY
+1538 
-1543 DYVVNGRS
+1543 
-1551 AIEWIMERYQVK
+1551 
-1563 VDKASGI
+1563 
-1570 TNDPNDW
+1570 
-1577 ATENGKPR
+1577 
-1585 YILDLLLSIVTVS
+1585 
-1598 VETMKIVRGLP
+1598 
-1609 ALSSAGQAAT
+1609 
-1619 VTPEDVAAIRPKS
+1619 
-1632 HPQVFPHPGRE
+1632 
-1643 AAIRQLLPYILQVQP
+1643 
-1658 GMAQDK
+1658 
-1664 AFQRAWLATFPDAC
+1664 
-1678 ATLLADKASAFN
+1678 
-1690 TAFAQSELGQWTFAQ
+1690 
-1705 DDPVRVKNLWKSWQN
+1705 
-1720 NLGISITANMEC
+1720 
-1732 FFSGDIRYPI
+1732 
-1742 QGIEAVLP
+1742 
-1750 FILEAGDNYDQGI
+1750 
-1763 DQLLAQERFQ
+1763 
-1773 KASHKLQACFTMLA
+1773 
-1787 EAQEAIA
+1787 
-1794 A
+1794 

>member
-64 IDLVAQTVE
+64 IDLVIQTVE

-243 MAESSIPIFP
+243 TAESSIPIFP

-290 DIVRQFRLSEKF
+290 DIVRQFRLAEKF

-327 QRGFDLIICDEAH
+327 QRDFDLIICDEAH

-650 ATVNKIELNRHKPA
+650 ATVNKIELNRHKPT

-980 DTFQLGETDD
+980 DTFQLGEMDD

-1043 KRIGVTYAAQ
+1043 KRIGVTYAVQ
-1053 SNQTNKNS
+1053 SNQTNKNA

-1069 FRWASDRLN
+1069 FRWASDRLD
-1078 KTQGGIIAF
+1078 KQHGGIIAF
-1087 VSNGYW
+1087 VSNAGW
-1093 LDGNAMD
+1093 IDGNAMD
-1100 GLRKCL
+1100 GFRKCL
-1106 EKEFSAIYVFN
+1106 EAEFSAIYVFN
-1117 LRGNQ
+1117 VRGGV
-1122 RTSGETSRREG
+1122 RGKMGESAKKEG
-1133 GKIFGSGS
+1133 MNVFNIMTGV
-1141 RTPIAITIL
+1141 AITVL
-1150 VKNPAHKG
+1150 VKNPVHKD
-1158 KAFINYHDI
+1158 KAFIQYHDI

-1176 LSIIVKKRSALNPAM
+1176 LAIIAEKRSILNPAM
-1191 NWQQLHPNEHGD
+1191 SWTHLRPNVHGD
-1203 WLNQRNDVFSS
+1203 WLNQRNDIFGS
-1214 FIPLGDKDNKE
+1214 FIPLGDKDNKD
-1225 NKQTFFMP
+1225 NKQTFFVP
-1233 FYSNGLKTNADSWM
+1233 YYSNGLKTQRDAWCYNFSQTKLQQNIQSTVDYYNSMVESGRDTPLLDATKISWSA
-1247 YNYSKKLLLEKMEL
+1247 NLQTAFSKKREINFEEK
-1261 FVDTYNKETLRY
+1261 DCR
-1273 KTSQKS
+1273 
-1279 ESFETFC
+1279 
-1286 LKNDKQIKW
+1286 I
-1295 HSGLYPKGEKGL
+1295 GLYRPFNRLHVYFNREMNERVYQMPKL
-1307 LAHFDK
+1307 
-1313 EKVSIAL
+1313 
-1320 YRAFCKTF
+1320 
-1328 CYYDEFLVQ
+1328 
-1337 RVSLLPKIFPT
+1337 FPT
-1348 QNTNN
+1348 PETKN
-1353 LTICVPGVGDRKGF
+1353 LVICLPGVGERKGF
-1367 STIISR
+1367 CTLISSHIF
-1373 NVTDLELL
+1373 DLN
-1381 EKAQCFPLYY
+1381 AFDGGIQCFPLYY
-1391 YEKRSVYQPTLFDGE
+1391 YEKKSVYQPTLFDSE
-1406 SNAQYTRKD
+1406 KSEYTRKD

-1420 ILERCRE
+1420 ILERCRT

-1443 GLLHSPDYCKTFAA
+1443 GLLHSPDYRKTFAA

-1469 EKPADF
+1469 EKPVDF
-1475 WTFSKAGRALT
+1475 WSFSKAGRSLA
-1486 DLHLK
+1486 DLHLN
-1491 YEIQPACPEV
+1491 YETQPACPKV

-1512 VEKMR
+1512 VQKMR
-1517 FPNKTDKSVIEYN
+1517 FPNKGDKSVIEYN
-1530 AWIRLSNI
+1530 PWITISNI
-1538 PLNAY
+1538 PLDAY
-1543 DYVVNGRS
+1543 EYVVNGRS
-1551 AIEWIMERYQVK
+1551 AIEWIMERYQIK
-1563 VDKASGI
+1563 TDKASGI

-1577 ATENGKPR
+1577 ADEHGKPR

-1598 VETMKIVRGLP
+1598 LETLKIIKTLP
-1609 ALSSAGQAAT
+1609 QINEFRSA
-1619 VTPEDVAAIRPKS
+1619 
-1632 HPQVFPHPGRE
+1632 
-1643 AAIRQLLPYILQVQP
+1643 
-1658 GMAQDK
+1658 
-1664 AFQRAWLATFPDAC
+1664 
-1678 ATLLADKASAFN
+1678 
-1690 TAFAQSELGQWTFAQ
+1690 
-1705 DDPVRVKNLWKSWQN
+1705 
-1720 NLGISITANMEC
+1720 
-1732 FFSGDIRYPI
+1732 
-1742 QGIEAVLP
+1742 
-1750 FILEAGDNYDQGI
+1750 
-1763 DQLLAQERFQ
+1763 
-1773 KASHKLQACFTMLA
+1773 
-1787 EAQEAIA
+1787 
-1794 A
+1794 

>member
-243 MAESSIPIFP
+243 TAESSIPIFP

-290 DIVRQFRLSEKF
+290 DIVRQFRLAEKF

-327 QRGFDLIICDEAH
+327 QRDFDLIICDEAH

-980 DTFQLGETDD
+980 DTFQLGEMED

-1043 KRIGVTYAAQ
+1043 KRIGVTYAVQ
-1053 SNQTNKNS
+1053 SNQTNKNA

-1069 FRWASDRLN
+1069 FRWASDRLD
-1078 KTQGGIIAF
+1078 KQHGGIIAF
-1087 VSNGYW
+1087 VSNAGW
-1093 LDGNAMD
+1093 IDGNAMD
-1100 GLRKCL
+1100 GFRKCL
-1106 EKEFSAIYVFN
+1106 EAEFSAIYVFN
-1117 LRGNQ
+1117 VRGGV
-1122 RTSGETSRREG
+1122 RGKMGESAKKEG
-1133 GKIFGSGS
+1133 MNVFNIMTGV
-1141 RTPIAITIL
+1141 AITVL
-1150 VKNPAHKG
+1150 VKNPVHKD
-1158 KAFINYHDI
+1158 KAFIQYHDI

-1176 LSIIVKKRSALNPAM
+1176 LAIIAEKRSILNPAM
-1191 NWQQLHPNEHGD
+1191 SWTHLRPNVHGD
-1203 WLNQRNDVFSS
+1203 WLNQRNDIFGS
-1214 FIPLGDKDNKE
+1214 FIPLGDKDNKD
-1225 NKQTFFMP
+1225 NKQTFFVP
-1233 FYSNGLKTNADSWM
+1233 YYSNGLKTQRDAWCYNFSQTKLQQNIQSTVDYYNSMVESGRDTPLLDATKISWSA
-1247 YNYSKKLLLEKMEL
+1247 NLQTAFSKKREINFEEK
-1261 FVDTYNKETLRY
+1261 DCR
-1273 KTSQKS
+1273 
-1279 ESFETFC
+1279 
-1286 LKNDKQIKW
+1286 I
-1295 HSGLYPKGEKGL
+1295 GLYRPFNRLHVYFNREMNERVYQMPKL
-1307 LAHFDK
+1307 
-1313 EKVSIAL
+1313 
-1320 YRAFCKTF
+1320 
-1328 CYYDEFLVQ
+1328 
-1337 RVSLLPKIFPT
+1337 FPT
-1348 QNTNN
+1348 PETKN
-1353 LTICVPGVGDRKGF
+1353 LVICLPGVGERKGF
-1367 STIISR
+1367 CTLISSHIF
-1373 NVTDLELL
+1373 DLN
-1381 EKAQCFPLYY
+1381 AFDGGIQCFPLYY
-1391 YEKRSVYQPTLFDGE
+1391 YEKKSVYQPTLFDSE
-1406 SNAQYTRKD
+1406 KSEYTRKD

-1420 ILERCRE
+1420 ILERCRT

-1443 GLLHSPDYCKTFAA
+1443 GLLHSPDYRKTFAA

-1469 EKPADF
+1469 EKPVDF
-1475 WTFSKAGRALT
+1475 WSFSKAGRSLA
-1486 DLHLK
+1486 DLHLN
-1491 YEIQPACPEV
+1491 YETQPACPKV

-1512 VEKMR
+1512 VQKMR
-1517 FPNKTDKSVIEYN
+1517 FPNKGDKSVIEYN
-1530 AWIRLSNI
+1530 PWITISNI
-1538 PLNAY
+1538 PLDAY
-1543 DYVVNGRS
+1543 EYVVNGRS
-1551 AIEWIMERYQVK
+1551 AIEWIMERYQIK
-1563 VDKASGI
+1563 TDKASGI

-1577 ATENGKPR
+1577 ADEHGKPR

-1598 VETMKIVRGLP
+1598 LETLKIIKTLP
-1609 ALSSAGQAAT
+1609 QIN
-1619 VTPEDVAAIRPKS
+1619 E
-1632 HPQVFPHPGRE
+1632 F
-1643 AAIRQLLPYILQVQP
+1643 
-1658 GMAQDK
+1658 
-1664 AFQRAWLATFPDAC
+1664 
-1678 ATLLADKASAFN
+1678 
-1690 TAFAQSELGQWTFAQ
+1690 
-1705 DDPVRVKNLWKSWQN
+1705 
-1720 NLGISITANMEC
+1720 
-1732 FFSGDIRYPI
+1732 
-1742 QGIEAVLP
+1742 
-1750 FILEAGDNYDQGI
+1750 
-1763 DQLLAQERFQ
+1763 
-1773 KASHKLQACFTMLA
+1773 
-1787 EAQEAIA
+1787 
-1794 A
+1794 

>member
-64 IDLVAQTVE
+64 IDLVIQTVE

-243 MAESSIPIFP
+243 TAESSIPIFP

-290 DIVRQFRLSEKF
+290 DIVRQFRLAEKF

-327 QRGFDLIICDEAH
+327 QRDFDLIICDEAH

-650 ATVNKIELNRHKPA
+650 ATVNKIELNRHKPT

-789 FEALFDNYSFVRSNP
+789 FEALFDTYSFVRSNP

-1106 EKEFSAIYVFN
+1106 EEEFSAIYVFN
-1117 LRGNQ
+1117 LRGNC
-1122 RTSGETSRREG
+1122 RTSGELRRKEAG
-1133 GKIFGSGS
+1133 NVFGLGS

-1225 NKQTFFMP
+1225 NKQTFFVP
-1233 FYSNGLKTNADSWM
+1233 FYSNGLKTQRDAWCYNASKIKLTDNVKHTIAF
-1247 YNYSKKLLLEKMEL
+1247 YNSLVQSKKEKRPLPSISGKDISMSMAFQNDLTRER
-1261 FVDTYNKETLRY
+1261 E
-1273 KTSQKS
+1273 KTFS
-1279 ESFETFC
+1279 ENIICT
-1286 LKNDKQIKW
+1286 
-1295 HSGLYPKGEKGL
+1295 
-1307 LAHFDK
+1307 
-1313 EKVSIAL
+1313 AL
-1320 YRAFCKTF
+1320 YRPFNKIN
-1328 CYYDEFLVQ
+1328 CYFHSSLNE
-1337 RVSLLPKIFPT
+1337 RVYKIPSIFPI
-1348 QNTNN
+1348 NKAINIV
-1353 LTICVPGVGDRKGF
+1353 ICVCANKNEPPLMSTYIPDLHFNGD
-1367 STIISR
+1367 S
-1373 NVTDLELL
+1373 
-1381 EKAQCFPLYY
+1381 QCFPLYY
-1391 YEKRSVYQPTLFDGE
+1391 YEKKSIYQPTLFDGD
-1406 SNAQYTRKD
+1406 SNAKYMRKD

-1427 SYGPKVTKED
+1427 NYGPKVTKED

-1443 GLLHSPDYCKTFAA
+1443 GLLHSPDYRKAFAA

-1469 EKPADF
+1469 EKPVDF
-1475 WTFSKAGRALT
+1475 WVFSKAGRALAE
-1486 DLHLK
+1486 LHLK
-1491 YEIQPACPEV
+1491 YETQPACPKV
-1501 KVEGAE
+1501 KVEGVE

-1517 FPNKTDKSVIEYN
+1517 FPNKGDKSVIEYN
-1530 AWIRLSNI
+1530 PWIAISNI
-1538 PLNAY
+1538 PLDAY
-1543 DYVVNGRS
+1543 DYVLNGRS
-1551 AIEWIMERYQVK
+1551 AIEWIMERYQIK
-1563 VDKASGI
+1563 TDKASGI

-1577 ATENGKPR
+1577 ATEHGKPR

-1598 VETMKIVRGLP
+1598 LETLKIIKTLP
-1609 ALSSAGQAAT
+1609 QINEFRSA
-1619 VTPEDVAAIRPKS
+1619 
-1632 HPQVFPHPGRE
+1632 
-1643 AAIRQLLPYILQVQP
+1643 
-1658 GMAQDK
+1658 
-1664 AFQRAWLATFPDAC
+1664 
-1678 ATLLADKASAFN
+1678 
-1690 TAFAQSELGQWTFAQ
+1690 
-1705 DDPVRVKNLWKSWQN
+1705 
-1720 NLGISITANMEC
+1720 
-1732 FFSGDIRYPI
+1732 
-1742 QGIEAVLP
+1742 
-1750 FILEAGDNYDQGI
+1750 
-1763 DQLLAQERFQ
+1763 
-1773 KASHKLQACFTMLA
+1773 
-1787 EAQEAIA
+1787 
-1794 A
+1794 

>member
-64 IDLVAQTVE
+64 IDLVIQTVE

-143 QRISLADLKSA
+143 QRISLPDLKSA

-243 MAESSIPIFP
+243 TAESSIPIFP

-290 DIVRQFRLSEKF
+290 DIVRQFRLAEKF

-327 QRGFDLIICDEAH
+327 QRDFDLIICDEAH

-650 ATVNKIELNRHKPA
+650 ATVNKIELNRHKPT

-950 YIASI
+950 YI
-955 NIENAYHATQNE
+955 ENAYHATQNE

-1106 EKEFSAIYVFN
+1106 EEEFSAIYVFN
-1117 LRGNQ
+1117 LRGNC
-1122 RTSGETSRREG
+1122 RTSGELRRKEAG
-1133 GKIFGSGS
+1133 NVFGLGS

-1225 NKQTFFMP
+1225 NKQTFFVP
-1233 FYSNGLKTNADSWM
+1233 FYSNGLKTQRDAWCYNASKIKLTDNVKHTIAF
-1247 YNYSKKLLLEKMEL
+1247 YNSLVQSKKEKRPLPSISGKDISMSMAFQNDLTRER
-1261 FVDTYNKETLRY
+1261 E
-1273 KTSQKS
+1273 KTFS
-1279 ESFETFC
+1279 ENIICT
-1286 LKNDKQIKW
+1286 
-1295 HSGLYPKGEKGL
+1295 
-1307 LAHFDK
+1307 
-1313 EKVSIAL
+1313 AL
-1320 YRAFCKTF
+1320 YRPFNKIN
-1328 CYYDEFLVQ
+1328 CYFHSSLNE
-1337 RVSLLPKIFPT
+1337 RVYKIPSIFPI
-1348 QNTNN
+1348 NKAINIV
-1353 LTICVPGVGDRKGF
+1353 ICVCANKNEPPLMSTYIPDLHFNGD
-1367 STIISR
+1367 S
-1373 NVTDLELL
+1373 
-1381 EKAQCFPLYY
+1381 QCFPLYY
-1391 YEKRSVYQPTLFDGE
+1391 YEKKSIYQPTLFDGD
-1406 SNAQYTRKD
+1406 SNAKYMRKD

-1427 SYGPKVTKED
+1427 NYGPKVTKED

-1443 GLLHSPDYCKTFAA
+1443 GLLHSPDYRKAFAA

-1469 EKPADF
+1469 EKPVDF
-1475 WTFSKAGRALT
+1475 WVFSKAGRALAE
-1486 DLHLK
+1486 LHLK
-1491 YEIQPACPEV
+1491 YETQPACPKV
-1501 KVEGAE
+1501 KVEGVE

-1517 FPNKTDKSVIEYN
+1517 FPNKGDKSVIEYN
-1530 AWIRLSNI
+1530 PWIAISNI
-1538 PLNAY
+1538 PLDAY
-1543 DYVVNGRS
+1543 DYVLNGRS
-1551 AIEWIMERYQVK
+1551 AIEWIMERYQIK
-1563 VDKASGI
+1563 TDKASGI

-1577 ATENGKPR
+1577 ATEHGKPR

-1598 VETMKIVRGLP
+1598 LETLKIIKTLP
-1609 ALSSAGQAAT
+1609 QINEFRSA
-1619 VTPEDVAAIRPKS
+1619 
-1632 HPQVFPHPGRE
+1632 
-1643 AAIRQLLPYILQVQP
+1643 
-1658 GMAQDK
+1658 
-1664 AFQRAWLATFPDAC
+1664 
-1678 ATLLADKASAFN
+1678 
-1690 TAFAQSELGQWTFAQ
+1690 
-1705 DDPVRVKNLWKSWQN
+1705 
-1720 NLGISITANMEC
+1720 
-1732 FFSGDIRYPI
+1732 
-1742 QGIEAVLP
+1742 
-1750 FILEAGDNYDQGI
+1750 
-1763 DQLLAQERFQ
+1763 
-1773 KASHKLQACFTMLA
+1773 
-1787 EAQEAIA
+1787 
-1794 A
+1794 

>member
-243 MAESSIPIFP
+243 TAESSIPIFP

-290 DIVRQFRLSEKF
+290 DIVRQFRLAEKF

-327 QRGFDLIICDEAH
+327 QRDFDLIICDEAH

-396 MDDEAMYGPEVF
+396 MDDEAMYGLEVF

-485 RKAVAFCQSIKTSQ
+485 RKAVAFCQNIRTSQ
-499 KISAVFSSF
+499 KISAVFSCF

-650 ATVNKIELNRHKPA
+650 ATVNKIDLNRHKPT

-980 DTFQLGETDD
+980 DTFQLGEMDD

-1043 KRIGVTYAAQ
+1043 KRIGVTYAVQ
-1053 SNQTNKNS
+1053 SNQTNKNA

-1069 FRWASDRLN
+1069 FRWASDRLD
-1078 KTQGGIIAF
+1078 KQHGGIIAF
-1087 VSNGYW
+1087 VSNAGW
-1093 LDGNAMD
+1093 IDGNAMD
-1100 GLRKCL
+1100 GFRKCL
-1106 EKEFSAIYVFN
+1106 EAEFSAIYVFN
-1117 LRGNQ
+1117 VRGGV
-1122 RTSGETSRREG
+1122 RGKMGESAKKEG
-1133 GKIFGSGS
+1133 MNVFNIMTGV
-1141 RTPIAITIL
+1141 AITVL
-1150 VKNPAHKG
+1150 VKNPVHKD
-1158 KAFINYHDI
+1158 KAFIQYHDI

-1176 LSIIVKKRSALNPAM
+1176 LAIIAEKRSILNPAM
-1191 NWQQLHPNEHGD
+1191 SWTHLRPNVHGD
-1203 WLNQRNDVFSS
+1203 WLNQRNDIFGS
-1214 FIPLGDKDNKE
+1214 FIPLGDKDNKD
-1225 NKQTFFMP
+1225 NKQTFFVP
-1233 FYSNGLKTNADSWM
+1233 YYSNGLKTQRDAWCYNFSQTKLQQNIQSTVDYYNSMVESGRDTPLLDATKISWSA
-1247 YNYSKKLLLEKMEL
+1247 NLQTAFSKKREINFEEK
-1261 FVDTYNKETLRY
+1261 DCR
-1273 KTSQKS
+1273 
-1279 ESFETFC
+1279 
-1286 LKNDKQIKW
+1286 I
-1295 HSGLYPKGEKGL
+1295 GLYRPFNRLHVYFNREMNERVYQMPKL
-1307 LAHFDK
+1307 
-1313 EKVSIAL
+1313 
-1320 YRAFCKTF
+1320 
-1328 CYYDEFLVQ
+1328 
-1337 RVSLLPKIFPT
+1337 FPT
-1348 QNTNN
+1348 PETKN
-1353 LTICVPGVGDRKGF
+1353 LVICLPGVGERKGF
-1367 STIISR
+1367 CTLISSHIF
-1373 NVTDLELL
+1373 DLN
-1381 EKAQCFPLYY
+1381 AFDGGIQCFPLYY
-1391 YEKRSVYQPTLFDGE
+1391 YEKKSVYQPTLFDSE
-1406 SNAQYTRKD
+1406 KSEYTRKD

-1420 ILERCRE
+1420 ILERCRT

-1443 GLLHSPDYCKTFAA
+1443 GLLHSPDYRKTFAA

-1469 EKPADF
+1469 EKPVDF
-1475 WTFSKAGRALT
+1475 WSFSKAGRSLA
-1486 DLHLK
+1486 DLHLN
-1491 YEIQPACPEV
+1491 YETQPACPKV

-1512 VEKMR
+1512 VQKMR
-1517 FPNKTDKSVIEYN
+1517 FPNKGDKSVIEYN
-1530 AWIRLSNI
+1530 PWITISNI
-1538 PLNAY
+1538 PLDAY
-1543 DYVVNGRS
+1543 EYVVNGRS
-1551 AIEWIMERYQVK
+1551 AIEWIMERYQIK
-1563 VDKASGI
+1563 TDKASGI

-1577 ATENGKPR
+1577 ADEHGKPR

-1598 VETMKIVRGLP
+1598 LETLKIIKTLP
-1609 ALSSAGQAAT
+1609 QIN
-1619 VTPEDVAAIRPKS
+1619 E
-1632 HPQVFPHPGRE
+1632 F
-1643 AAIRQLLPYILQVQP
+1643 
-1658 GMAQDK
+1658 
-1664 AFQRAWLATFPDAC
+1664 
-1678 ATLLADKASAFN
+1678 
-1690 TAFAQSELGQWTFAQ
+1690 
-1705 DDPVRVKNLWKSWQN
+1705 
-1720 NLGISITANMEC
+1720 
-1732 FFSGDIRYPI
+1732 
-1742 QGIEAVLP
+1742 
-1750 FILEAGDNYDQGI
+1750 
-1763 DQLLAQERFQ
+1763 
-1773 KASHKLQACFTMLA
+1773 
-1787 EAQEAIA
+1787 
-1794 A
+1794 

>member
-64 IDLVAQTVE
+64 IDLVIQTVE

-243 MAESSIPIFP
+243 TAESSIPIFP

-290 DIVRQFRLSEKF
+290 DIMRQFRLAEKF

-327 QRGFDLIICDEAH
+327 QRDFDLIICDEAH

-650 ATVNKIELNRHKPA
+650 ATVNKIELNRHKPT

-1106 EKEFSAIYVFN
+1106 EEEFSAIYVFN
-1117 LRGNQ
+1117 LRGNC
-1122 RTSGETSRREG
+1122 RTSGELRRKEAG
-1133 GKIFGSGS
+1133 NVFGLGS

-1176 LSIIVKKRSALNPAM
+1176 LAIIAKKRSALNSAM

-1225 NKQTFFMP
+1225 NKQTFFVP
-1233 FYSNGLKTNADSWM
+1233 FYSNGLKTQRDAWCYNASKIKLTDNVKHTIAF
-1247 YNYSKKLLLEKMEL
+1247 YNSLVQSKKEKRPLPSISGKDISMSMAFQNDLTRER
-1261 FVDTYNKETLRY
+1261 E
-1273 KTSQKS
+1273 KTFS
-1279 ESFETFC
+1279 ENIICT
-1286 LKNDKQIKW
+1286 
-1295 HSGLYPKGEKGL
+1295 
-1307 LAHFDK
+1307 
-1313 EKVSIAL
+1313 AL
-1320 YRAFCKTF
+1320 YRPFNKIN
-1328 CYYDEFLVQ
+1328 CYFHSSLNE
-1337 RVSLLPKIFPT
+1337 RVYKIPSIFPI
-1348 QNTNN
+1348 NKAINIV
-1353 LTICVPGVGDRKGF
+1353 ICVCANKNEPPLMSTYIPDLHFNGD
-1367 STIISR
+1367 S
-1373 NVTDLELL
+1373 
-1381 EKAQCFPLYY
+1381 QCFPLYY
-1391 YEKRSVYQPTLFDGE
+1391 YEKKSIYQPTLFDGD
-1406 SNAQYTRKD
+1406 SNAKYMRKD

-1427 SYGPKVTKED
+1427 NYGPKVTKED

-1443 GLLHSPDYCKTFAA
+1443 GLLHSPDYRKAFAA

-1469 EKPADF
+1469 EKPVDF
-1475 WTFSKAGRALT
+1475 WVFSKAGRALAE
-1486 DLHLK
+1486 LHLK
-1491 YEIQPACPEV
+1491 YETQPACPKV
-1501 KVEGAE
+1501 KVEGVE

-1517 FPNKTDKSVIEYN
+1517 FPNKGDKSVIEYN
-1530 AWIRLSNI
+1530 PWIAISNI
-1538 PLNAY
+1538 PLDAY
-1543 DYVVNGRS
+1543 DYVLNGRS
-1551 AIEWIMERYQVK
+1551 AIEWIMERYQIK
-1563 VDKASGI
+1563 TDKASGI

-1577 ATENGKPR
+1577 ATEHGKPR

-1598 VETMKIVRGLP
+1598 LETLKIIKTLP
-1609 ALSSAGQAAT
+1609 QINEFRSA
-1619 VTPEDVAAIRPKS
+1619 
-1632 HPQVFPHPGRE
+1632 
-1643 AAIRQLLPYILQVQP
+1643 
-1658 GMAQDK
+1658 
-1664 AFQRAWLATFPDAC
+1664 
-1678 ATLLADKASAFN
+1678 
-1690 TAFAQSELGQWTFAQ
+1690 
-1705 DDPVRVKNLWKSWQN
+1705 
-1720 NLGISITANMEC
+1720 
-1732 FFSGDIRYPI
+1732 
-1742 QGIEAVLP
+1742 
-1750 FILEAGDNYDQGI
+1750 
-1763 DQLLAQERFQ
+1763 
-1773 KASHKLQACFTMLA
+1773 
-1787 EAQEAIA
+1787 
-1794 A
+1794 

>member
-197 GKLIMA
+197 GKLIMS

-243 MAESSIPIFP
+243 TAESSIPIFP

-327 QRGFDLIICDEAH
+327 QRGFDLIICDEAP

-485 RKAVAFCQSIKTSQ
+485 RKAVAFCQNIRTSQ

-789 FEALFDNYSFVRSNP
+789 FEALFNNYSFVRSNP

-980 DTFQLGETDD
+980 DTFQLGEMDD

-1043 KRIGVTYAAQ
+1043 KRIGVTYAVQ
-1053 SNQTNKNS
+1053 SNQTNKNA

-1069 FRWASDRLN
+1069 FRWASDRLD
-1078 KTQGGIIAF
+1078 KQHGGIIAF
-1087 VSNGYW
+1087 VSNAGW
-1093 LDGNAMD
+1093 IDGNAMD
-1100 GLRKCL
+1100 GFRKCL
-1106 EKEFSAIYVFN
+1106 EAEFSAIYVFN
-1117 LRGNQ
+1117 VRGGV
-1122 RTSGETSRREG
+1122 RGKMGESAKKEG
-1133 GKIFGSGS
+1133 MNVFNIMTGV
-1141 RTPIAITIL
+1141 AITVL
-1150 VKNPAHKG
+1150 VKNPVHKD
-1158 KAFINYHDI
+1158 KAFIQYHDI

-1176 LSIIVKKRSALNPAM
+1176 LAIIAEKRSILNPAM
-1191 NWQQLHPNEHGD
+1191 SWTHLRPNVHGD
-1203 WLNQRNDVFSS
+1203 WLNQRNDIFGS
-1214 FIPLGDKDNKE
+1214 FIPLGDKDNKD
-1225 NKQTFFMP
+1225 NKQTFFVP
-1233 FYSNGLKTNADSWM
+1233 YYSNGLKTQRDAWCYNFSQTKLQQNIQSTVDYYNSMVESGRDTPLLDATKISWSA
-1247 YNYSKKLLLEKMEL
+1247 NLQTAFSKKREINFEEK
-1261 FVDTYNKETLRY
+1261 DCR
-1273 KTSQKS
+1273 
-1279 ESFETFC
+1279 
-1286 LKNDKQIKW
+1286 I
-1295 HSGLYPKGEKGL
+1295 GLYRPFNRLHVYFNREMNERVYQMPKL
-1307 LAHFDK
+1307 
-1313 EKVSIAL
+1313 
-1320 YRAFCKTF
+1320 
-1328 CYYDEFLVQ
+1328 
-1337 RVSLLPKIFPT
+1337 FPT
-1348 QNTNN
+1348 PETKN
-1353 LTICVPGVGDRKGF
+1353 LVICLPGVGERKGF
-1367 STIISR
+1367 CTLISSHIF
-1373 NVTDLELL
+1373 DLN
-1381 EKAQCFPLYY
+1381 AFDGGIQCFPLYY
-1391 YEKRSVYQPTLFDGE
+1391 YEKKSVYQPTLFDSE
-1406 SNAQYTRKD
+1406 KSEYTRKD

-1420 ILERCRE
+1420 ILERCRT

-1443 GLLHSPDYCKTFAA
+1443 GLLHSPDYRKTFAA

-1469 EKPADF
+1469 EKPVDF
-1475 WTFSKAGRALT
+1475 WSFSKAGRSLA
-1486 DLHLK
+1486 DLHLN
-1491 YEIQPACPEV
+1491 YETQPACPKV

-1512 VEKMR
+1512 VQKMR
-1517 FPNKTDKSVIEYN
+1517 FPNKGDKSVIEYN
-1530 AWIRLSNI
+1530 PWITISNI
-1538 PLNAY
+1538 PLDAY
-1543 DYVVNGRS
+1543 EYVVNGRS
-1551 AIEWIMERYQVK
+1551 AIEWIMERYQIK
-1563 VDKASGI
+1563 TDKASGI

-1577 ATENGKPR
+1577 ADEHGKPR

-1598 VETMKIVRGLP
+1598 LETLKIIKTLP
-1609 ALSSAGQAAT
+1609 QIN
-1619 VTPEDVAAIRPKS
+1619 E
-1632 HPQVFPHPGRE
+1632 F
-1643 AAIRQLLPYILQVQP
+1643 
-1658 GMAQDK
+1658 
-1664 AFQRAWLATFPDAC
+1664 
-1678 ATLLADKASAFN
+1678 
-1690 TAFAQSELGQWTFAQ
+1690 
-1705 DDPVRVKNLWKSWQN
+1705 
-1720 NLGISITANMEC
+1720 
-1732 FFSGDIRYPI
+1732 
-1742 QGIEAVLP
+1742 
-1750 FILEAGDNYDQGI
+1750 
-1763 DQLLAQERFQ
+1763 
-1773 KASHKLQACFTMLA
+1773 
-1787 EAQEAIA
+1787 
-1794 A
+1794 

>member
-1 MTFQDLLA
+1 
-9 KYRAISFSERDK
+9 
-21 GDRFERLM
+21 
-29 QAFLQTVPWYEGK
+29 
-42 FQHVW
+42 
-47 LWREFP
+47 
-53 YKENLGGKDTG
+53 
-64 IDLVAQTVE
+64 
-73 GDFWAIQCKCYD
+73 
-85 EKAKI
+85 
-90 DKPAV
+90 
-95 DSFLATSSKQFVND
+95 
-109 QHQTTSFALRL
+109 
-120 WISTTNNWGSEAE
+120 
-133 NAIRH
+133 
-138 QVPPV
+138 
-143 QRISLADLKSA
+143 
-154 PVDWKALDSGI
+154 
-165 SGSEARQHKKSPR
+165 
-178 PHQEKAIAVFHE
+178 
-190 HFQTKDR
+190 
-197 GKLIMA
+197 MA

-243 MAESSIPIFP
+243 TAESSIPIFP

-290 DIVRQFRLSEKF
+290 DIVRQFRLAEKF

-327 QRGFDLIICDEAH
+327 QRDFDLIICDEAH

-485 RKAVAFCQSIKTSQ
+485 RKAVAFCQNIRTSQ

-1106 EKEFSAIYVFN
+1106 EEEFSAIYVFN
-1117 LRGNQ
+1117 LRGNC
-1122 RTSGETSRREG
+1122 RTSGELRRKEAG
-1133 GKIFGSGS
+1133 NVFGLGS

-1225 NKQTFFMP
+1225 NKQTFFVP
-1233 FYSNGLKTNADSWM
+1233 FYSNGLKTQRDAWCYNASKIKLTDNVKHTIAF
-1247 YNYSKKLLLEKMEL
+1247 YNSLVQSKKEKRPLPSISGKDISMSMAFQNDLTRER
-1261 FVDTYNKETLRY
+1261 E
-1273 KTSQKS
+1273 KTFS
-1279 ESFETFC
+1279 ENIICT
-1286 LKNDKQIKW
+1286 
-1295 HSGLYPKGEKGL
+1295 
-1307 LAHFDK
+1307 
-1313 EKVSIAL
+1313 AL
-1320 YRAFCKTF
+1320 YRPFNKIN
-1328 CYYDEFLVQ
+1328 CYFHSSLNE
-1337 RVSLLPKIFPT
+1337 RVYKIPSIFPI
-1348 QNTNN
+1348 NKAINIV
-1353 LTICVPGVGDRKGF
+1353 ICVCANKNEPPLMSTYIPDLHFNGD
-1367 STIISR
+1367 S
-1373 NVTDLELL
+1373 
-1381 EKAQCFPLYY
+1381 QCFPLYY
-1391 YEKRSVYQPTLFDGE
+1391 YEKKSIYQPTLFDGD
-1406 SNAQYTRKD
+1406 SNAKYMRKD

-1427 SYGPKVTKED
+1427 NYGPKVTKED

-1443 GLLHSPDYCKTFAA
+1443 GLLHSPDYRKAFAA

-1469 EKPADF
+1469 EKPVDF
-1475 WTFSKAGRALT
+1475 WVFSKAGRALAE
-1486 DLHLK
+1486 LHLK
-1491 YEIQPACPEV
+1491 YETQPACPKV
-1501 KVEGAE
+1501 KVEGVE

-1517 FPNKTDKSVIEYN
+1517 FPNKGDKSVIEYN
-1530 AWIRLSNI
+1530 PWIAISNI
-1538 PLNAY
+1538 PLDAY
-1543 DYVVNGRS
+1543 DYVLNGRS
-1551 AIEWIMERYQVK
+1551 AIEWIMERYQIK
-1563 VDKASGI
+1563 TDKASGI

-1577 ATENGKPR
+1577 ATEHGKPR

-1598 VETMKIVRGLP
+1598 LETLKIIKTLP
-1609 ALSSAGQAAT
+1609 QINEFRSA
-1619 VTPEDVAAIRPKS
+1619 
-1632 HPQVFPHPGRE
+1632 
-1643 AAIRQLLPYILQVQP
+1643 
-1658 GMAQDK
+1658 
-1664 AFQRAWLATFPDAC
+1664 
-1678 ATLLADKASAFN
+1678 
-1690 TAFAQSELGQWTFAQ
+1690 
-1705 DDPVRVKNLWKSWQN
+1705 
-1720 NLGISITANMEC
+1720 
-1732 FFSGDIRYPI
+1732 
-1742 QGIEAVLP
+1742 
-1750 FILEAGDNYDQGI
+1750 
-1763 DQLLAQERFQ
+1763 
-1773 KASHKLQACFTMLA
+1773 
-1787 EAQEAIA
+1787 
-1794 A
+1794 